1 MAFYTLSVHSKCG
14 LNVLF
19 DRVCSFETSPKLKEI
34 FTKNVEE
41 GYVLKE
47 TKVAAN
53 KMGPWSD
60 ISGEEPVS
68 AIAVLINTRYNKNH
82 KCWCVCE
89 AFF

>member
-1 MAFYTLSVHSKCG
+1 M
-14 LNVLF
+14 LF
-19 DRVCSFETSPKLKEI
+19 DRVCSVETSSKLKEI
-34 FTKNVEE
+34 FTENVEE

-68 AIAVLINTRYNKNH
+68 VIAVLSINAIFRFGEDRFPET
-82 KCWCVCE
+82 
-89 AFF
+89 